1 MKVNNLFN
9 WLFILSACALL
20 AIGRVYDERLTIY
33 SVNLVIVLSFIY
45 ISTLSFVL
53 FSVKSIVWSKSKL
66 LFYTL
71 YLFMLIT
78 TPVLWLVFDVNLY
91 GFEKFMNFWII
102 IVPLTF
108 IVAEMFESKQVMK
121 IFFVLLGVSCFLA
134 LLSAVGLSV
143 SARADGRM
151 ATLGGGPIVFAR
163 WMGFGIITLILL
175 PYKFKSW
182 FKYLMMVTFL
192 ILALASGSRGPI
204 LSLFI
209 VGILYLA
216 LNFNRL
222 IVKVSLG
229 AVLISL
235 FILISGVGEK
245 ISGVGNFDRVFMN
258 VSKKGGSKK
267 STSTRT
273 NLAIGSLILLQ
284 HYPLGVGAG
293 NWQQVSNEIRPTHLM
308 PLEYPHNLFL
318 EVACEYGLHV
328 LCILVLLFIFI
339 IHLSYVKMIRY
350 KDEYSL
356 YPLLFYLLIFLTL
369 NSLVSGML
377 NDSRLLFI
385 IISMLLINKP
395 LIILRK
401 SNG

>member
-1 MKVNNLFN
+1 MKVNNFFS
-9 WLFILSACALL
+9 WLFLLSACALL

-33 SVNLVIVLSFIY
+33 SVNLVSILSLFY
-45 ISTLSFVL
+45 IIGLAFML
-53 FSVKSIVWSKSKL
+53 FSVKSIIWSKSKL
-66 LFYTL
+66 LFYSL
-71 YLFMLIT
+71 YLFMLIS
-78 TPVLWLVFDVNLY
+78 TPVLWIVFDVNLY

-182 FKYLMMVTFL
+182 FKYLMLVTFL

-209 VGILYLA
+209 VGILYLV

-229 AVLISL
+229 VVLISL
-235 FILISGVGEK
+235 LILSTGVGEK
-245 ISGVGNFDRVFMN
+245 ISSVGNFDRVFMN
-258 VSKKGGSKK
+258 VSKKGGSKHA
-267 STSTRT
+267 
-273 NLAIGSLILLQ
+273 NFVMILVIQQVFPLVILL
-284 HYPLGVGAG
+284 
-293 NWQQVSNEIRPTHLM
+293 
-308 PLEYPHNLFL
+308 
-318 EVACEYGLHV
+318 
-328 LCILVLLFIFI
+328 I
-339 IHLSYVKMIRY
+339 IQ
-350 KDEYSL
+350 
-356 YPLLFYLLIFLTL
+356 
-369 NSLVSGML
+369 
-377 NDSRLLFI
+377 
-385 IISMLLINKP
+385 
-395 LIILRK
+395 
-401 SNG
+401 

>member
-9 WLFILSACALL
+9 WVFLLSACALL

-33 SVNLVIVLSFIY
+33 SVNLVIVLSLVYVSVLAFI
-45 ISTLSFVL
+45 L

-66 LFYTL
+66 LFYSL
-71 YLFMLIT
+71 YLFMFIST
-78 TPVLWLVFDVNLY
+78 AVLWIVFDVNLY

-102 IVPLTF
+102 VVPLTF
-108 IVAEMFESKQVMK
+108 IVAEMFDSKQVMK
-121 IFFVLLGVSCFLA
+121 MFFVLLGVSCFLA

-143 SARADGRM
+143 SERADGRM

-163 WMGFGIITLILL
+163 WMGFGIITLFLL
-175 PYKFKSW
+175 PYKFKSG
-182 FKYLMMVTFL
+182 FKYLMLVTFL

-204 LSLFI
+204 LALFI
-209 VGILYLA
+209 IGVLYLG

-229 AVLISL
+229 VVLISL

-258 VSKKGGSKK
+258 VSKKGGSKQ

-328 LCILVLLFIFI
+328 LFILVLLFIFI
-339 IHLSYVKMIRY
+339 IHLSYVKMIKY
-350 KDEYSL
+350 KDENSL
-356 YPLLFYLLIFLTL
+356 YPLLFYLLIFLSL

-385 IISMLLINKP
+385 IISMVLIKKP